1 MSALLQVEDLE
12 ILFKKKKEYVSTVSG
27 VTFHVNPGETLGIV
41 GESGCG
47 KSVTSLSIMGLLPDN
62 YSRISEQSTIQYN
75 GRSLVGISEREF
87 RNIRGKE
94 IAMIFQDPM
103 SSLNPVLT
111 IGYQMVE
118 MIRAHEPQLS
128 KKAAEEIIISM
139 LKKVGIP
146 RAEKIIDEYPHQ
158 LSGGMRQRIM
168 IAMAL
173 SCNPKL
179 LIADEPTT
187 ALDVTIQA
195 QILELIKSLQQEFNT
210 AVMLITHDLAVVAE
224 VCDRVVVMYAGTVV
238 EEGHAADIFNEAKHP
253 YTIGLLNSI
262 PSLEENISRLDAIP
276 GSVPSPEEF
285 PRGCRFAPRCP
296 HATEKCYNQPPD
308 HYQISD
314 HHFARCWLYSKEGVN

>member
-1 MSALLQVEDLE
+1 MTALLEVKDLQV
-12 ILFKKKKEYVSTVSG
+12 LFKKDKDYLPTVSG
-27 VTFHVNPGETLGIV
+27 VSFHVNPGETLGVV

-47 KSVTSLSIMGLLPDN
+47 KSVTSLSIMGLLPAN
-62 YSRISEQSTIQYN
+62 FSKLGENSKISYN
-75 GRSLVGISEREF
+75 GKALAGLSEREF
-87 RNIRGKE
+87 RDLRGKE
-94 IAMIFQDPM
+94 ISMIFQDPM

-118 MIRAHEPQLS
+118 MIRAHEKGLS
-128 KKAAEEIIISM
+128 KKQYQEKAVSM
-139 LKKVGIP
+139 LMKVGIP
-146 RAEKIIDEYPHQ
+146 RAQKIINEYPHQ

-195 QILELIKSLQQEFNT
+195 QILELIKSLQAEFNT

-224 VCDRVVVMYAGTVV
+224 VCDRVIVMYAGKVV
-238 EEGHAADIFNEAKHP
+238 EEGNAIDIFESTRHP
-253 YTIGLLNSI
+253 YTIGLLKSI
-262 PSLEENISRLDAIP
+262 PNLEEAQTRLEAIP
-276 GSVPSPEEF
+276 GSVPLLHEVP
-285 PRGCRFAPRCP
+285 PGCRFAPRCP
-296 HATEKCYNQPPD
+296 HATSKCYSQEPQ

-314 HHFARCWLYSKEGVN
+314 DHFASCWLYSEEGTN